1 MEDWDDA
8 EKVVDVDPPYPA
20 PLSIY
25 NCYVTNTGFI
35 GVTIETVDL
44 FFPDPGRPTRFQTY
58 ARRSTGH
65 IQREDRLVTLRPL
78 EDEDPRKL
86 DPSESQKWA
95 RRIEDTD
102 KERIRNTLHGYPV
115 DTKIIAVAL
124 DTTGK
129 RYWQKTKDAL
139 SYKDVMYAK
148 DEYEDVYARYED
160 EYYDDFEDEYE
171 DEDVYARRPR
181 RRPRRL
187 DDVESSTGPVKEE
200 DRAPVRYPRRS
211 GGRTEAVVA

>member
-1 MEDWDDA
+1 VEDWDDA

-129 RYWQKTKDAL
+129 RYWQKTEDAL
-139 SYKDVMYAK
+139 SCKDVMYAK
-148 DEYEDVYARYED
+148 DEYED
-160 EYYDDFEDEYE
+160 
-171 DEDVYARRPR
+171 EDVYARWPR